1 MARLPLVRHV
11 MMDKC
16 VLLTFHFS
24 RAGEQVSIVDVH
36 LAAWLHELVTLSGGS
51 ARDSGAAAIAR
62 LEEHVGGGFAF
73 AKDVVIP
80 LPGATT
86 DGSVPA
92 PTTTAAKAKLAVLW
106 DALAS
111 RPSWQKVFGVEG

>member
-1 MARLPLVRHV
+1 MCINVHIP
-11 MMDKC
+11 
-16 VLLTFHFS
+16 

-36 LAAWLHELVTLSGGS
+36 LAAWLHELVILSGGS
-51 ARDSGAAAIAR
+51 ARDSGAVAIAR

-73 AKDVVIP
+73 AKDVVLP
-80 LPGATT
+80 LPAA
-86 DGSVPA
+86 DGSGPG
-92 PTTTAAKAKLAVLW
+92 PTTTATKAKLAVLW